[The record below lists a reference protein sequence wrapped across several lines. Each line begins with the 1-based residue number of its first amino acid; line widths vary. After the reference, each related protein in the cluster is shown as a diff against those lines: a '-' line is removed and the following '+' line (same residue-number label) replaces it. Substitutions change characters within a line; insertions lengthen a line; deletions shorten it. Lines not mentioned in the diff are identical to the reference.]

1 MAAVVTHKVR
11 IINDFSFAE
20 QSREK
25 KGELNRDTDPI
36 NNTVPQ
42 CLCAQ
47 ALPKFLDE
55 LVTMR

>member
-1 MAAVVTHKVR
+1 MTHKVR

-25 KGELNRDTDPI
+25 KGGLNRNTDPD
-36 NNTVPQ
+36 TVPQ

-47 ALPKFLDE
+47 ALPMVLDE
-55 LVTMR
+55 LFTLRK